1 MSVVQVWKWKRLG
14 NQRNDTWG
22 GKAAFFT
29 FVSGGGNTFP
39 LMDLCFFCCSF
50 FLCCTPSQSIFFFV
64 LIWKLHKI
72 NILDTKGDGLLLKCQ
87 LFSFFKQSYQQR
99 GETNV
104 QSFDGRTISLFL
116 WGGFDFKNNIRA
128 SRRALTVTCC
138 STPIRDS
145 LIKQPGESSI
155 METIISSI
163 PE

>member
-1 MSVVQVWKWKRLG
+1 MSVVQVWKR
-14 NQRNDTWG
+14 NQRNDTWR

-50 FLCCTPSQSIFFFV
+50 FFCCTPSQSIFFFV

-72 NILDTKGDGLLLKCQ
+72 NILDTKGDGLLLSAERGNKRPVIGRSHN
-87 LFSFFKQSYQQR
+87 FSF
-99 GETNV
+99 
-104 QSFDGRTISLFL
+104 SLEGL
-116 WGGFDFKNNIRA
+116 DFKNNVTA

-155 METIISSI
+155 METIIGSI